1 MYVVLL
7 LWSASSGSWMPR
19 RASSGGGFDWGC
31 GWWGLASWM
40 NFEFKDGAR
49 LSSRAKLPSTRSVA
63 SNDLLVYDASTA
75 GNHNSSLFFF
85 WLRGGSC

>member
-40 NFEFKDGAR
+40 NFGFKDGAR
-49 LSSRAKLPSTRSVA
+49 LSSRQNCRQPAA
-63 SNDLLVYDASTA
+63 SPAMTSWYTMPALQAIITA
-75 GNHNSSLFFF
+75 VVFF
-85 WLRGGSC
+85 